1 MWDFFCN
8 FAPEKERKM
17 HSQSYTVKE
26 LAKCASCTEMRD
38 LGYVNRDALEEEIKE
53 QIIPQIATD
62 RYRMEWERAGELCVN
77 KKEDN
82 KQYLFQNLIVRK
94 ICKNVGGVYK
104 VKQANRNAIIRQVK
118 SLLKAPCELYVLR
131 LDIHHFYESI
141 DGAKLIERLKI
152 DGKVN
157 AQTIAYIEQIF
168 DEAKVL
174 GITGLPKG
182 VGISAVFSEMAMKP
196 FDYSINRLEG
206 VYYYARFVDDMIL
219 FCNSEEAIEKA
230 YVTIKSTLQDIGL
243 SLNVNKTNK
252 WIQNKKA
259 GSCSKEPLEYLGYCF
274 SKSGI
279 DGELQVSIAK
289 NKIKKIKTRI
299 VRSFVSYMR
308 RPDFTVLHKRLHYL
322 TGNMKISVNNS
333 ILPQCVG
340 LYYNYRY
347 IDANSPSLKELQV
360 FYQNLLHCK
369 TGRLGMA
376 MVSHMSTDEYAALRR
391 CSFVQGFQKKIS
403 HSFTRSEIKQI
414 TRIW

>member
-1 MWDFFCN
+1 MRETCTR
-8 FAPEKERKM
+8 EKGEM
-17 HSQSYTVKE
+17 HSQSYTAKE
-26 LAKCASCTEMRD
+26 LAKCASRIEMHD
-38 LGYVNRDALEEEIKE
+38 LGYANRDALENELNV
-53 QIIPQIATD
+53 QMIPQLEADIFHI
-62 RYRMEWERAGELCVN
+62 EWEREGELCVN
-77 KKEDN
+77 SKEDV
-82 KQYLFQNLIVRK
+82 KQYLYQNLLIRK
-94 ICKNVGGVYK
+94 ICKNVGEIYK

-118 SLLKAPCELYVLR
+118 SLLKAPSELYVLR

-168 DEAKVL
+168 DSAKVL
-174 GITGLPKG
+174 GIAGLPKG
-182 VGISAVFSEMAMKP
+182 VGISAVFSEMAMKH

-219 FCNSEEAIEKA
+219 FCNSEEAMEKA
-230 YVTIKSTLQDIGL
+230 YVAIKSTLQEMGL
-243 SLNVNKTNK
+243 SLNANKTNK

-259 GSCSKEPLEYLGYCF
+259 GSCSKEPLEYLGYSF
-274 SKSGI
+274 SKAGI
-279 DGELQVSIAK
+279 DGELQVSIAR

-299 VRSFVSYMR
+299 VRSFVAYMR
-308 RPDFTVLHKRLHYL
+308 RPDFAVLHKRLRYL
-322 TGNMKISVNNS
+322 TANLKINVTNSV
-333 ILPQCVG
+333 LPQCVG

-376 MVSHMSTDEYAALRR
+376 MVRHLSPDEYAALRR